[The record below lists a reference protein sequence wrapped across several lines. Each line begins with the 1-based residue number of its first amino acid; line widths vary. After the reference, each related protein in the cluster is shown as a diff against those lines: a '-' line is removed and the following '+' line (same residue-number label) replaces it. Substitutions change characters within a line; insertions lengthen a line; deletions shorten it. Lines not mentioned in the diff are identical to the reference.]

1 MFFAMLRLRLINKA
15 SLLPVLSIVLMTVL
29 VMLMSSAS
37 ALGARY
43 ASIVMDAD
51 TGQVIYARHANS
63 HRYPASLT
71 KMMTLY
77 LTFDALNDGRLKL
90 GQKLTASKRAVG
102 MPPSRLG
109 LKKGGTITVRDA
121 ILALVTKSANDA
133 AVVLAEAQAGTEIEF
148 AKVMTSKA
156 KSLGMTRTSFRNASG
171 LHNRHQKTTAQDMAK
186 LALALLRNHAE
197 FYHYFSNKSFAYKG
211 RTYRNHNSLLSY
223 YKGTDGIKTGYVRA
237 SGFNLVASTERQGRR
252 LIGVVFGGKSSK
264 SRDAHMRTLLDR
276 GFKHVTRAV
285 VATPDRPRR
294 NPRRIAARTAPQTQQ
309 TASLAPT
316 PPPAAPPPSV
326 TPPPSVAAALNGIIP
341 SRTLSEEGSRG
352 PLPADDWG
360 VQVGA
365 FSRFAPAQ
373 LAATQAARRLP
384 DILLH
389 THPVIEPVQANAGSQ
404 LFRAQLVGLSEGGAR
419 EACRRLKE
427 MRQSCVVVPPQS
439 AALVGDVVR

>member
-1 MFFAMLRLRLINKA
+1 
-15 SLLPVLSIVLMTVL
+15 
-29 VMLMSSAS
+29 
-37 ALGARY
+37 
-43 ASIVMDAD
+43 
-51 TGQVIYARHANS
+51 
-63 HRYPASLT
+63 
-71 KMMTLY
+71 
-77 LTFDALNDGRLKL
+77 
-90 GQKLTASKRAVG
+90 

-156 KSLGMTRTSFRNASG
+156 KSLGMTQTSFRNASG

-186 LALALLRNHAE
+186 LAIALLRNHAE
-197 FYHYFSNKSFAYKG
+197 FYHYFSNKSFSYKG

-276 GFKHVTRAV
+276 GFKHMTRAV

-294 NPRRIAARTAPQTQQ
+294 NPRRIAARAAPQTQQ
-309 TASLAPT
+309 SASLAPT
-316 PPPAAPPPSV
+316 PSV
-326 TPPPSVAAALNGIIP
+326 APPPSVAAALDGIIP
-341 SRTLSEEGSRG
+341 EEGSRG
-352 PLPADDWG
+352 PLPGDDWG

-389 THPVIEPVQANAGSQ
+389 THPMIEPVQANAGSQ
-404 LFRAQLVGLSEGGAR
+404 LFRAQLVGLSEGSAR

-439 AALVGDVVR
+439 ASLAIDVVR